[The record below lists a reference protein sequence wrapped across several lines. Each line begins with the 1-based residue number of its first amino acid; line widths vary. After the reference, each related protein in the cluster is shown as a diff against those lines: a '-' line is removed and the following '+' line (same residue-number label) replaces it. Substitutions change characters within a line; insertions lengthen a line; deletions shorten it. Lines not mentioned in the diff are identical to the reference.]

1 MHTRQENTVPQSEN
15 INELAAALAKAQ
27 GSMKAA
33 AFNKTNTHFKNK
45 YADLTAIID
54 AVRKPLNE
62 NGLAFTQS
70 PEMHDG
76 IFCLVTRLLHSSG
89 QWTSGEYPLP
99 ANGTPQQFG
108 SALTYAK
115 RYSLAAM
122 VGISADDD
130 DDAEA
135 ARKDGQVIKFGRVT
149 PEQADELQRLVVS
162 SGADLD
168 KFLKWS
174 GADSVS
180 DIAAGKFLAAV
191 EMLEAKR
198 AKK

>member
-108 SALTYAK
+108 S
-115 RYSLAAM
+115 
-122 VGISADDD
+122 